1 MLPAAPLALVLT
13 PELLIVGSLL
23 GLTYGV
29 LAAGLIL
36 VYRSSGVV
44 NFAHGQVGAFGAAVL
59 AKLVLD
65 GHVPYL
71 VALPLALGIGAAIG
85 AIVEFA
91 VVRRLARQPRVV
103 LLVATIGVSEL
114 LLVAQT
120 ALPKIRRV
128 AAFPTPIHRTLTV
141 GSLVLD
147 GRSFMVIALVPAL
160 IAALAL
166 FLGRT
171 PTGLAVRAGADNAD
185 GAELAGM
192 STRRLGTTVW
202 MIAGVLAT
210 FTVVLINPLQG
221 LNPSQVTLAL
231 GPALLLRALAAG
243 LAGRLRSLPRALVG
257 GVVVGIV
264 EALLQAN
271 QQTHGL
277 LTSGFI
283 DAVLLVVVL
292 VAVTVGG
299 RSESGRDSASI
310 TAAAAGRLA
319 NPRAPRTTSAPPWL
333 RTVAAR
339 PGAAGWVSLAVLATC
354 LPLVVTAPGS
364 LYLVTRMLLY
374 ALVGLSLTVLTGWGG
389 QLSLCQ
395 IAFFGLGALCTA
407 ALTARGV
414 PFAGAV
420 AEGTVAGVL
429 AAVVLGVPALRVRG
443 LFLAITTLGFAVA
456 AQSWLFGLDVFGGPD
471 GVLFVAKPA
480 LGSVVFG
487 YRPYYWVCLGIV
499 AVAAAGVVRLRSTG
513 VARSIIAVESNDA
526 RAASLTVSPTVAR
539 LSAFAVAGGLAALA
553 GGLFAGLK
561 GSVGFADF
569 GVYESLAV
577 VSIVVIGG
585 LGSVPG
591 ALLGAAFVLGIPAIW
606 GSSAVATFLTS
617 GVGLLVV
624 LLYVPGGI
632 ASILAIGRDRLS
644 EFAPAQEP
652 TALPGMARAVSPH
665 TPAPLLRAHHI
676 TVSFGGV
683 EALRDVDFEAA
694 PGEVVGLIGSN
705 GAGKST
711 LLDVLSGFTVPTRG
725 EVHLAEQDITM
736 VPPERRARLGLG
748 RVFQDAR
755 LFGSLSVLE
764 TVSVALESSERS
776 ELVPSLLCLPPS
788 RRAERLKRS
797 VASELVTTL
806 GLGAYA
812 RTPVASLSTGT
823 RRVVELACLLAQ
835 RAQVLLLDEPTA
847 GLAQRETEA
856 FAPLLLSVRDDL
868 GATLVIIEHDLPLVL
883 SVSDRVQCLSAGS
896 TIANGPPGQVR
907 NDPAVI
913 AAYLGTDERAI
924 ARSGA
929 ATPPPSPVPVG
940 SSPSPAPPG
949 SERGPNSGPRVR
961 PLRATGR

>member
-1 MLPAAPLALVLT
+1 MLAAAPLGLVIT

-36 VYRSSGVV
+36 VYRSSGIV

-65 GHVPYL
+65 DHLPYL
-71 VALPLALGIGAAIG
+71 VALPLALAIGAAIG
-85 AIVEFA
+85 AVVEFV
-91 VVRRLARQPRVV
+91 VVRRLSRQPRVV

-114 LLVAQT
+114 LLVAQS
-120 ALPKIRRV
+120 ALPKVRRV

-147 GRSFMVIALVPAL
+147 GRSFMVIALVPAI

-171 PTGLAVRAGADNAD
+171 PTGLAVRAGADNAE
-185 GAELAGM
+185 GAELAGI
-192 STRRLGTTVW
+192 STRRTGTTVW
-202 MIAGVLAT
+202 VIAGMLAT

-221 LNPSQVTLAL
+221 LNPSQVTPAL

-243 LAGRLRSLPRALVG
+243 LAGRLRSLPAALVG

-271 QQTHGL
+271 QKTHGL

-283 DAVLLVVVL
+283 DAVLLIVVL

-299 RSESGRDSASI
+299 PKESIRDSASI
-310 TAAAAGRLA
+310 TAAAAGRA
-319 NPRAPRTTSAPPWL
+319 GNPRVPRTKSTPAWL
-333 RTVAAR
+333 RVVATR
-339 PGAAGWVSLAVLATC
+339 PGTAGWVSLAVIASC

-364 LYLVTRMLLY
+364 LYLLTRMLLY

-395 IAFFGLGALCTA
+395 IAFFGLGALCTG

-414 PFAGAV
+414 PFAAAV

-429 AAVVLGVPALRVRG
+429 AAMILGVPALRVRG
-443 LFLAITTLGFAVA
+443 LFLSITTLGFAVA
-456 AQSWLFGLDVFGGPD
+456 AQSWLFGLGVFGGPD
-471 GVLFVAKPA
+471 GVLFVSKPA
-480 LGSVVFG
+480 LGSIVLG
-487 YRPYYWVCLGIV
+487 YRLYYWLCLIILAG
-499 AVAAAGVVRLRSTG
+499 AAAGVVRLRNTG
-513 VARSIIAVESNDA
+513 VSRSIIAVESNDA
-526 RAASLTVSPTVAR
+526 RAAALTVSPTVAR

-632 ASILAIGRDRLS
+632 ASVLAISRDRLG
-644 EFAPAQEP
+644 ELAPPVVQTP
-652 TALPGMARAVSPH
+652 LPALARMSLPR
-665 TPAPLLRAHHI
+665 TPAPLLRAQKI
-676 TVSFGGV
+676 TVRFGGV
-683 EALRDVDFEAA
+683 EALRDVDFVAE

-711 LLDVLSGFTVPTRG
+711 LLDVLSGFITPTRG
-725 EVHLAEQDITM
+725 EVYLERQDVTA
-736 VPPERRARLGLG
+736 VPPEQRARMGLG

-797 VASELVTTL
+797 VASDLVLTL

-812 RTPVASLSTGT
+812 RTAVAALSTGT

-847 GLAQRETEA
+847 GLAQREAEA

-868 GATLVIIEHDLPLVL
+868 GATLVIVEHDLPLVL
-883 SVSDRVQCLSAGS
+883 SVSDRVQCLSAGA
-896 TIANGPPGQVR
+896 TIANGPPEQVR
-907 NDPAVI
+907 DDPAVI
-913 AAYLGTDERAI
+913 AAYLGTDQRAI

-929 ATPPPSPVPVG
+929 
-940 SSPSPAPPG
+940 
-949 SERGPNSGPRVR
+949 
-961 PLRATGR
+961 TG